1 MKVLAIER
9 ELPGAAAEHFGPHLA
24 AEASRVWELYQAGI
38 IRELYFR
45 ADRHEAVLVLECAD
59 VEEAQHALGTLP
71 LVRENLIAFELIPL
85 TPYPGFARLFAPER
99 R

>member
-9 ELPGAAAEHFGPHLA
+9 ELPGAAAEDFGPHLA

-59 VEEAQHALGTLP
+59 VEEAEQMLSTTSTC
-71 LVRENLIAFELIPL
+71 R
-85 TPYPGFARLFAPER
+85 
-99 R
+99 